1 MIYFF
6 SAVVVTYLFWI
17 ILSGHYTVVLMI
29 IGAISSISVV
39 IIASRMAAIDKEGH
53 PIYLLIRAGWYW
65 PWLIWQII
73 KSGLNVSRIILSRSL
88 PISPTLINVK
98 ANQKTVV
105 GIVTYANSITLT
117 PGTISVEIEDRDI
130 TVHAITL
137 EGALDVQSG
146 EMDRMVV
153 KFEGRSSA

>member
-65 PWLIWQII
+65 PWLISRLTEDAVFSSTHEMHFIRPLHI
-73 KSGLNVSRIILSRSL
+73 HPPRRAVFSSLLSGRLAWPEEDQPAV
-88 PISPTLINVK
+88 
-98 ANQKTVV
+98 QV
-105 GIVTYANSITLT
+105 GFAWCCC
-117 PGTISVEIEDRDI
+117 
-130 TVHAITL
+130 
-137 EGALDVQSG
+137 
-146 EMDRMVV
+146 
-153 KFEGRSSA
+153 